1 MWIPFV
7 QTGKETHNFFFLSIP
22 IILSFLFC
30 FFFLYHSASPPLFPF
45 LFLVSYSP
53 EVLQPNFSW
62 CSDSSFN
69 LHLLLFP
76 RVFTHIYQKWNAMY
90 FMPNQLEVKELNHGT
105 HESKMLCFPIAI
117 TLGATHLQLLKWP
130 SGLNWPLSSEI
141 YGNCQTIM
149 QNKKWHG

>member
-7 QTGKETHNFFFLSIP
+7 QIGKETHNFFFLYIP
-22 IILSFLFC
+22 IVLSFLFC
-30 FFFLYHSASPPLFPF
+30 VFFFSIILLPPFAFP
-45 LFLVSYSP
+45 FLVSYSP
-53 EVLQPNFSW
+53 EGLQPNFSL

-76 RVFTHIYQKWNAMY
+76 RVFAHIYQKWNAIY
-90 FMPNQLEVKELNHGT
+90 FMLNQLEVKELNHGT
-105 HESKMLCFPIAI
+105 HESKMLCFPIGI

-141 YGNCQTIM
+141 YGDCQTIM
-149 QNKKWHG
+149 QNKKWQG